1 MQKLGQAVEQILS
14 HVVSI
19 FWSIN
24 CLHTEQQKF
33 VFNTRICFSVMTT
46 DELRLPKAATERYLK
61 LLSLCRCYLKLARSF
76 NLIWGNDILVITRN
90 GTILWDANRLL
101 IKLKNYSFVNLHVR
115 CFEVSCDL
123 ERCTPSTIATE
134 YKHFLFRLFYKKTW
148 MVSSCTWL
156 RVQHVM

>member
-19 FWSIN
+19 FRSIN

-61 LLSLCRCYLKLARSF
+61 LLSLCRCYQKLARSF

-90 GTILWDANRLL
+90 GTI
-101 IKLKNYSFVNLHVR
+101 I
-115 CFEVSCDL
+115 
-123 ERCTPSTIATE
+123 
-134 YKHFLFRLFYKKTW
+134 
-148 MVSSCTWL
+148 
-156 RVQHVM
+156 